1 MTGVVAKGD
10 PCSNGAIVSMLVAF
24 CELQRILFVMGE
36 FVYFNNFDG
45 NDEVSV
51 EAVFR
56 NIYMTRYAT
65 MSMEML
71 FVVIPLRHNF
81 ILHHLEI

>member
-1 MTGVVAKGD
+1 MSKGD

-24 CELQRILFVMGE
+24 CELQRILFVLGE
-36 FVYFNNFDG
+36 YVYFSSLDQG
-45 NDEVSV
+45 GEVTV
-51 EAVFR
+51 EGAFH

-81 ILHHLEI
+81 ILHHIEI